1 MSDIK
6 LSRGDYIS
14 LGKAVAKFNRTIN
27 ELKTEE
33 NKSYF
38 PEEFKYKDL
47 KEKIVSKTELDRY
60 IKNLRNF
67 KKENSEIYLTES
79 GEKLTIWERN
89 VLEQER
95 KIAIRRMSNKLKKVS
110 EYDKET
116 RITLKSNI
124 LNLKNLEKL
133 TKENFKDTVKR
144 IHNIGTKDYDLRK
157 AEQYRENYY
166 KALES
171 ISNYENYKK
180 FKKRLDRFKNPINFY
195 NFIQKSEIMKDLFV
209 YYKGGQGL
217 VIGAFSTDEEAF
229 DYALE
234 NDYNIKLE

>member
-1 MSDIK
+1 MSDLG

-33 NKSYF
+33 NKSYL
-38 PEEFKYKDL
+38 PQEYEYSKL

-60 IKNLRNF
+60 IKNLRDF
-67 KKENSEIYLTES
+67 KKENADVYITEAE
-79 GEKLTIWERN
+79 EKITVWERN

-95 KIAIRRMSNKLKKVS
+95 KTAIRRMSSKLKKVPQ
-110 EYDKET
+110 YDKEQ
-116 RITLKSNI
+116 RETLKSNI
-124 LNLKNLEKL
+124 ANLKNLEKL
-133 TKENFKDTVKR
+133 TKEDFKDTIKR
-144 IHNIGTKDYDLRK
+144 IHNIGAKDYDLRR
-157 AEQYRENYY
+157 AIQYRENYY

-171 ISNYENYKK
+171 ISNYENYEK
-180 FKKRLDRFKNPINFY
+180 FKKRLDRFKNPLNFY
-195 NFIQKSEIMKDLFV
+195 KFIQKSEVMKDLFV

-217 VIGAFSTDEEAF
+217 VIGAFASDEEAF

-234 NDYNIKLE
+234 NDYGIKLE